1 LAVVAYP
8 TLAERDRRWVE
19 SVRARHDPQAA
30 RVNAHFTCVF
40 PAALPAPVLTEHVSE
55 VLAGFRPIRFV
66 IRRAIAFQDP
76 SAAGSHVFLVLDEGR
91 EEMIALHDA
100 LYEGPLRI
108 HLRREIPFEPH
119 ITVAALDNVE
129 ACEGLAHA
137 INGAFP
143 TIRGE
148 VNAVDVVEV
157 GPAVV
162 RTIRTVRL
170 EAAR

>member
-8 TLAERDRRWVE
+8 ALAERDRRWVE

-30 RVNAHFTCVF
+30 RVHAHFTCVF
-40 PAALPAPVLTEHVSE
+40 PAALPAPVLTEHVSN
-55 VLAGFRPIRFV
+55 VLGRFRPIRFV
-66 IRRAIAFQDP
+66 IRRAIACVDP
-76 SAAGSHVFLVLDEGR
+76 IAAGGYVFLVLDEGR

-100 LYEGPLRI
+100 LYEGALQI

-119 ITVAALDNVE
+119 ITVAALDSLVE
-129 ACEGLAHA
+129 CEGLAHA
-137 INGAFP
+137 MNGACP

-157 GPAVV
+157 GPAAV
-162 RTIRTVRL
+162 RTIRTVAL
-170 EAAR
+170 A